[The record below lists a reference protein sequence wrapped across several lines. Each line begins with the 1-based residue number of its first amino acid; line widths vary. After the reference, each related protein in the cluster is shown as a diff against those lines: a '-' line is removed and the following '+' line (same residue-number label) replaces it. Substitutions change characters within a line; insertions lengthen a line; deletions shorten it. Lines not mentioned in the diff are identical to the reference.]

1 MENSIFHLNL
11 KVVPLPG
18 LLELRVGVQVV
29 LLDGRQLALD
39 GERRLLDLGAR
50 HLPLDEA
57 VGQVARLLL
66 QEVHPL
72 TQEAI
77 LGPQALKL

>member
-1 MENSIFHLNL
+1 M
-11 KVVPLPG
+11 
-18 LLELRVGVQVV
+18 

-39 GERRLLDLGAR
+39 GKRRLFDLCAR

-57 VGQVARLLL
+57 VGQVARFLL

-72 TQEAI
+72 TKEPI
-77 LGPQALKL
+77 LGPETLKRKFISPS

>member
-57 VGQVARLLL
+57 VRQVAALLL
-66 QEVHPL
+66 QEIDPL
-72 TQEAI
+72 TEETI
-77 LGPQALKL
+77 LGPQALI

>member
-1 MENSIFHLNL
+1 M
-11 KVVPLPG
+11 
-18 LLELRVGVQVV
+18 

-57 VGQVARLLL
+57 VRQVARLLL

-72 TQEAI
+72 TQETI
-77 LGPQALKL
+77 LGPQALKLLGLLTMSDGEERSDISI